1 MEQRTIYVWDPVVRG
16 SHWLITLLF
25 AASFFTAVIGEMP
38 AHLWVS
44 YLLTVVVLAR
54 IVWGFV
60 GPPQARFSHFV
71 PGPRAL
77 MAHLRAMST
86 GEDRRYL
93 GHPPQGGVMAVILLL
108 GLVIASVSGMM
119 LPALDRG
126 AGPLGFLYGAQLPGE
141 LISDVHIVS
150 SYTLL
155 ALVGMHILGVTLSGR
170 REKQNLT
177 AGMVDGYKRP
187 SS

>member
-16 SHWLITLLF
+16 SHWLITFLF

-44 YLLTVVVLAR
+44 YLLTVVVLVR

-93 GHPPQGGVMAVILLL
+93 GHPPQGGVMAVVLLL

-141 LISDVHIVS
+141 LIADVHIVG

-170 REKQNLT
+170 RENQNLT

-187 SS
+187 GS